1 MIGRDSIVEMSSSAV
16 SLSRAN
22 VVGDAIGGASDIT
35 GNAGTIIVGSYRT
48 IRASASDGTCIRIGR
63 HVLPYRPIRVSN
75 SHLRAAEWREH
86 ETLWC
91 LVECGRYCGSRWQ
104 RCGYLRVWFRKGATF
119 VRNLLQGLYL
129 LVVLSRVVSRVVHLV
144 VRLLT
149 QLCEKEE
156 LVGVVSHI
164 LEAGWLVR
172 FEFVSGVGVDIVLYL
187 VVGNG
192 RTGLRP
198 PQSDVLRAKI
208 LVAHGVAGRVEVK
221 PDVKLVILNG
231 LGG

>member
-1 MIGRDSIVEMSSSAV
+1 MVYARHEHWLTGNVAFPLRMIGRDSIVEMSSSAV

-22 VVGDAIGGASDIT
+22 AVGVAIGGASDIT

-129 LVVLSRVVSRVVHLV
+129 LVVLSRVVSRGVHLV
-144 VRLLT
+144 ARLLP

-164 LEAGWLVR
+164 LAAG
-172 FEFVSGVGVDIVLYL
+172 
-187 VVGNG
+187 
-192 RTGLRP
+192 
-198 PQSDVLRAKI
+198 
-208 LVAHGVAGRVEVK
+208 
-221 PDVKLVILNG
+221 
-231 LGG
+231 

>member
-1 MIGRDSIVEMSSSAV
+1 MSSSAV

-187 VVGNG
+187 AVGNG